1 MPLAIA
7 GRGIAFENG
16 RGRNGLAAN
25 CGDDKDAIARIYVK
39 PMASLDSVSIAIL
52 LGAVLLMAGIL
63 SSLLALR
70 FGAPLLLVF
79 LLIGVMAGES
89 GPGRVQFDDLRTT
102 YLVGSVALAL
112 ILFDGGLRT
121 RFQSISAV
129 IAPSMMLATIGVL
142 LTALITAPVAK
153 YVLDLNWTE
162 ALLVGAV
169 VASTDAAAG
178 FLLVHAQ
185 GLRLRPRV
193 GATLEA
199 ESGTNDPFAVFLTL
213 MLVELISAGTSS
225 FAHVALELGREAVL
239 GAAVGVVGGR
249 LVVTALN
256 RVALPQGLH
265 APFVLTAALVIF
277 GLAQIA
283 HASGFLAVYLAG
295 IIIGNRPTRAHNA
308 VVTFLDAATWLAQI
322 VMFVLLGLLASP
334 QRLVTSIG
342 PAVVIALV
350 LMLVARP
357 LAVFLCLVP
366 FRFNWREKVF
376 IAWTGLRGAVA
387 IFLASIPMLVGLSK
401 AYLYFD
407 VAFVIVVI
415 SLLLQG
421 WTLGVAARRL
431 HVALPRSERGPRRV
445 ELDLPGQ
452 LEQQL
457 VGYAVR
463 PKSLFFR
470 RGLIPSWSK
479 PTLVIRDQHI
489 LSPTEADPITPGD
502 YIYLLAPPEK
512 AEALDRFFVD
522 MPPSSAPDPHLLG
535 DFTVSGEVTLGD
547 VAQAY
552 GVNVDPE
559 QSKLT
564 LSDYFDI
571 HLDHAPKE
579 GSAQPLD
586 SIVLVARNLS
596 GARVNVVGR
605 RLPEDEEE
613 AEHLPWLGSFKR
625 KLADVWSSVAGI

>member
-1 MPLAIA
+1 
-7 GRGIAFENG
+7 
-16 RGRNGLAAN
+16 
-25 CGDDKDAIARIYVK
+25 
-39 PMASLDSVSIAIL
+39 MASLDAVSIAIF
-52 LGAVLLMAGIL
+52 LGAVLVMAGIL

-79 LLIGVMAGES
+79 LFIGMLAGDA
-89 GPGRVQFDDLRTT
+89 GPGQLSFDDVRST

-121 RFQSISAV
+121 KFQSIRIV
-129 IAPSMMLATIGVL
+129 LAPSMVLATIGVL
-142 LTALITAPVAK
+142 LTALVTAPAAK
-153 YVLDLNWTE
+153 YALDLNWTE

-169 VASTDAAAG
+169 VASTDAAAV
-178 FLLVHAQ
+178 FLLVHTQ

-199 ESGTNDPFAVFLTL
+199 ESGTNDPFAIFLTL
-213 MLVELISAGTSS
+213 MLVEFISSGESS
-225 FAHVALELGREAVL
+225 PLHVVIELAREGVL
-239 GAAVGVVGGR
+239 GAVIGVVGGR
-249 LVVTALN
+249 LVVVALN
-256 RVALPQGLH
+256 RMALPQGLH
-265 APFVLTAALVIF
+265 APFVATAALVIF
-277 GLAQIA
+277 GVSQIS

-295 IIIGNRPTRAHNA
+295 IIIGNRPTRAHNS

-334 QRLVTSIG
+334 QRLLGSVGAS
-342 PAVVIALV
+342 VIVALV

-357 LAVFLCLVP
+357 LAVLVCLMP

-407 VAFVIVVI
+407 VAFVVVVI

-421 WTLGVAARRL
+421 WTLGPAARWL
-431 HVALPRSERGPRRV
+431 HVALPRVDRAPRRV

-457 VGYAVR
+457 VGYPVR
-463 PKSLFFR
+463 SKSLYFR
-470 RGLIPSWSK
+470 RGLLPSWSK
-479 PTLVIRDQHI
+479 PTLVIRDQRI
-489 LSPTEADPITPGD
+489 LSPVEADPVAAGD
-502 YIYLLAPPEK
+502 YLYLLAPPEK

-535 DFTVSGEVTLGD
+535 DFMVSGEHTLGEL
-547 VAQAY
+547 AEIY
-552 GVNVDPE
+552 GVSVDEE
-559 QSKLT
+559 QAKLT
-564 LSDYFDI
+564 LADYFDI
-571 HLDHAPKE
+571 HLDHAPKAGAE
-579 GSAQPLD
+579 LVLD
-586 SIVLVARNLS
+586 PIVLVARS
-596 GARVNVVGR
+596 IGGGRVNVVGL

-613 AEHLPWLGSFKR
+613 AVPLTRWQKTRR
-625 KLADVWSSVAGI
+625 KLAEIWASVAGV